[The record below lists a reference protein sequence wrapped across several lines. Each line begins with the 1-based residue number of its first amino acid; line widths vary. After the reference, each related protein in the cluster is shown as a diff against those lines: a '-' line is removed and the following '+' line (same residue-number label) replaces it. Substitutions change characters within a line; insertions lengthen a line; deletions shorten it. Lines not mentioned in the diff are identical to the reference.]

1 MKVIE
6 VLYPEFSNI
15 YAELYNIEY
24 LKECNKN
31 IKVIYTSYNEEPY
44 FLKHKVDMVYMGSMP
59 DSKIIPTIDNLK
71 KYKKKIKEMIEE
83 EKIFLITGNALE
95 IFSSSIKT
103 NQTQAKGLEIFKY
116 NIEKDLNNKHA
127 SWFLGDF
134 KNIQIVGHRNQFSKC
149 YNIKNN
155 FIKVKGG
162 FGSDLN
168 STFEGINYK
177 NFYATYLLG
186 PFLILN
192 PYFTKYLLNLLN
204 LPDKLAYEKE
214 IIEAYNLRIKHFNQ
228 EGARFIMG
236 QHG

>member
-1 MKVIE
+1 MKIIE

-44 FLKHKVDMVYMGSMP
+44 FIKHKVDMVYIGSMP
-59 DSKIIPTIDNLK
+59 DSKIIPTIDKLK
-71 KYKKKIKEMIEE
+71 KYKENIKKMIEE

-103 NQTQAKGLEIFKY
+103 DKTEVKGLGIFKY

-127 SWFLGDF
+127 SWFLGNF

-155 FIKVKGG
+155 FIKVRGG

-168 STFEGINYK
+168 SSFEGINYK

-192 PYFTKYLLNLLN
+192 PYFTKYILNLLN
-204 LPDKLAYEKE
+204 LPDKLAYENE
-214 IIEAYNLRIKHFNQ
+214 IINAYDSRIAHFNK
-228 EGARFIMG
+228 EGVRFIMG